1 MYDQLAVVEEK
12 FSLGVINQGGKLLVD
27 SREVAN
33 MIGKRHTDLLRSIE
47 NYIKILENAKMRSQN
62 FFVEDNYTTE
72 GNNKAYKKYLL
83 TRKGCD
89 LVANKLTGEK
99 GVLFTATYVMQFEK
113 MKRQIQGEQE
123 MLGNTYSQIK
133 LLATGTLDLNN
144 RVTSLE
150 EKIETQLTIDYGQQ
164 RILEKSK
171 AKRIYFLW
179 ENEHVDREIHDS
191 TRKLFG
197 LLGRNLKDTFNV
209 NSYRDILKK
218 DFEEALNF
226 INGWRPIV

>member
-1 MYDQLAVVEEK
+1 MYNQLAVVDEK
-12 FSLGVINQGGKLLVD
+12 FLLGVINQEGRLLVD

-47 NYIKILENAKMRSQN
+47 NYTQILENEKLRSQN

-72 GNNKAYKKYLL
+72 GNNKVYKKYLL
-83 TRKGCD
+83 TRRGCD
-89 LVANKLTGEK
+89 LVANKLTGGK
-99 GVLFTATYVMQFEK
+99 GVLFTAAYVMQFEQ
-113 MKRQIQGEQE
+113 MERQIQGEQKV
-123 MLGNTYSQIK
+123 LGDTYSQIK
-133 LLATGTLDLNN
+133 LLATGTMDLNN

-150 EKIETQLTIDYGQQ
+150 EKVETQLTIDYGQQ
-164 RILEKSK
+164 RVLDKSK

-179 ENEHVDREIHDS
+179 ENGHVDKEVHDS

-197 LLGRNLKDTFNV
+197 LLGRNLKDAFNV

-226 INGWRPIV
+226 INGWRPMV

>member
-1 MYDQLAVVEEK
+1 MHDQLVLVHEE
-12 FSLGVINQGGKLLVD
+12 SQLQVINQDGRLLVD
-27 SREVAN
+27 SREVAE

-47 NYIKILENAKMRSQN
+47 NYIKILENAKLRSQN

-72 GNNKAYKKYLL
+72 GNNKIYKRYLL

-89 LVANKLTGEK
+89 MVANKLTGER
-99 GVLFTATYVMQFEK
+99 GVLFTAAYVMKFEQ
-113 MKRQIQGEQE
+113 MEQQIQREQKQ
-123 MLGNTYSQIK
+123 LGDTFSQIR
-133 LLATGTLDLNN
+133 LLATGTIDLNN

-150 EKIETQLTIDYGQQ
+150 EKVETQLTIDYGQQ
-164 RILEKSK
+164 RVLDKSK

-179 ENEHVDREIHDS
+179 ENGHVDRGVHDS

-197 LLGRNLKDTFNV
+197 LLGRNLKDAFNV

-218 DFEEALNF
+218 DFEEAMNF
-226 INGWRPIV
+226 INGWRPMV